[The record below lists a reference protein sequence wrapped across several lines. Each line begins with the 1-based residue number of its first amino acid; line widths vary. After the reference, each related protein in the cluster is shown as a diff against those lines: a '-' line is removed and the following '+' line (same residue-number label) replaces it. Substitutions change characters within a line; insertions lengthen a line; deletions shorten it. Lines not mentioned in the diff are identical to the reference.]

1 MFAFN
6 FVFWMFGALLIGIG
20 TYAAI
25 ENWKQGQGNSGTITV
40 EWSLKLSLLN
50 YSDELTYFMFQDFD
64 WKMYL
69 TLYST
74 WLFCL

>member
-25 ENWKQGQGNSGTITV
+25 ENWKQGQGNSALMEKCGP
-40 EWSLKLSLLN
+40 E
-50 YSDELTYFMFQDFD
+50 FFFQN
-64 WKMYL
+64 
-69 TLYST
+69 
-74 WLFCL
+74 

>member
-25 ENWKQGQGNSGTITV
+25 ENWKQGQGNSKFNSIICITYY
-40 EWSLKLSLLN
+40 K
-50 YSDELTYFMFQDFD
+50 
-64 WKMYL
+64 
-69 TLYST
+69 
-74 WLFCL
+74 C